1 MYEQKE
7 TLSGRGGWRGGGRPK
22 KTEEL
27 KAKMHSFR
35 LYDWEVEKV
44 RQFIKSLRDNTSK

>member
-1 MYEQKE
+1 MTTRKYY
-7 TLSGRGGWRGGGRPK
+7 GGGRK
-22 KTEEL
+22 KLPEEL

-44 RQFIKSLRDNTSK
+44 REFIKIIRQNPFEDA

>member
-1 MYEQKE
+1 MTTGKYY
-7 TLSGRGGWRGGGRPK
+7 GGGRK
-22 KTEEL
+22 KLPEEL

-44 RQFIKSLRDNTSK
+44 KEFIKVIRKNPVEE